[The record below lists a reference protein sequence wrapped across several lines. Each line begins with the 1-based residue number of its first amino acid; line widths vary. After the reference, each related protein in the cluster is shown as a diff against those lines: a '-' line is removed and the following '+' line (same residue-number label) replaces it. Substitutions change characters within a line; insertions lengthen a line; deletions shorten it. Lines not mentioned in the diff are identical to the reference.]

1 MSGAT
6 FRAARLEH
14 GWTQRETA
22 GRLGVSQGYVSLV
35 ESGRR
40 PASRALLRRAQRV
53 LGLPAT
59 TLPTGQALQL
69 DAAGLA
75 GALAA
80 LGYPGFA
87 FLRSRRRLNPA
98 EVLLAALRTP
108 NLEAR
113 ALEALPWVAVEFFG
127 LDWDWLLAQVKLN
140 DVQNRLGFVV
150 TLARRL
156 AERREDAATVS
167 ILTAVEERLLR
178 SRLAMEDTLCHES
191 MTRAERVWLRSHRP
205 ADARRW
211 NLLTDVL
218 PEELRHAS

>member
-1 MSGAT
+1 MSGGT
-6 FRAARLEH
+6 LRAARLEH
-14 GWTQRETA
+14 GWTQHETA

-40 PASRALLRRAQRV
+40 PASRALIRRAQRV

-59 TLPTGQALQL
+59 TLPTGQARQL

-113 ALEALPWVAVEFFG
+113 AIEALPWVVVEFFG

-167 ILTAVEERLLR
+167 ILTAVEERLQR
-178 SRLAMEDTLCHES
+178 SRLAREDTLCCES
-191 MTRAERVWLRSHRP
+191 MTRAERVWLRSHRR

-211 NLLTDVL
+211 NLLADVL

>member
-1 MSGAT
+1 MSEAT

-14 GWTQRETA
+14 GWTQSETA
-22 GRLGVSQGYVSLV
+22 VRLGVSQGYVSLV

-113 ALEALPWVAVEFFG
+113 ALEALPWVAVEFVS

-150 TLARRL
+150 TLALRL
-156 AERREDAATVS
+156 AERREAAATVS
-167 ILTAVEERLLR
+167 ILTAVEERLQR
-178 SRLAMEDTLCHES
+178 SRLVREDTLCHES
-191 MTRAERVWLRSHRP
+191 MTHAERVWLRSHRP

-211 NLLTDVL
+211 NLLTDVAL
-218 PEELRHAS
+218 EELRHAS

>member
-6 FRAARLEH
+6 FRAARLER
-14 GWTQRETA
+14 GWTQHETA

-53 LGLPAT
+53 LRLPAT
-59 TLPTGQALQL
+59 TLPTAQAHQL

-113 ALEALPWVAVEFFG
+113 VLEALPWVAAEFPG
-127 LDWDWLLAQVKLN
+127 LDWVWLLAQVKLN

-156 AERREDAATVS
+156 AERREAAATVS
-167 ILTAVEERLLR
+167 ILTAVEERLQR
-178 SRLAMEDTLCHES
+178 SRLAREDTLCYES

-205 ADARRW
+205 VDARRW

>member
-6 FRAARLEH
+6 LRAARLER
-14 GWTQRETA
+14 GWTQHEAA
-22 GRLGVSQGYVSLV
+22 GRMGVSQGYVSLL

-40 PASRALLRRAQRV
+40 PVSRALLRRALRV
-53 LGLPAT
+53 LRLPPTA
-59 TLPTGQALQL
+59 LPTGQLRQL

-87 FLRSRRRLNPA
+87 FLRSRRRFNPA

-127 LDWDWLLAQVKLN
+127 LDWDWLLAQVKLI

-156 AERREDAATVS
+156 AERREDGGAVS
-167 ILTAVEERLLR
+167 ILASVEARLQR
-178 SRLAMEDTLCHES
+178 SRLAREDTLCHES
-191 MTRAERVWLRSHRP
+191 MTHAERLWLRAHRP

-211 NLLTDVL
+211 NLLTDVVL
-218 PEELRHAS
+218 EELRHAS

>member
-1 MSGAT
+1 MSGGT
-6 FRAARLEH
+6 LRAARLER
-14 GWTQRETA
+14 GWTQHEAA

-53 LGLPAT
+53 LSLPVT
-59 TLPTGQALQL
+59 TLPTGQAHQL

-156 AERREDAATVS
+156 AERREDAAAVS
-167 ILTAVEERLLR
+167 ILTAAEGRLQR
-178 SRLAMEDTLCHES
+178 SRLAREDTLCHES
-191 MTRAERVWLRSHRP
+191 MTHAERAWLRSHRP